1 MRAKVIEYFQDSSK
15 SLKQESVVHRAFMAI
30 YLFDFLDRLKEEKFP
45 SDWFDRMRKEMD
57 GINSLA
63 AILSTH
69 FDNASDGN
77 NTWKEDEIIQAID
90 YKTGNVYF
98 QLWQNFTKNEY
109 YQEPKELLKYRLSR
123 NSLKISEFQ
132 NGLDA
137 GCGGGRYT
145 LALRSMGIKR
155 MQGVDISPDS
165 ISLASKMSGFSENEV
180 SFQQASVLD
189 LPFDDESFDFVFSNG
204 VLHHTTSTTKGLS
217 ELYRVL
223 QPGGEG
229 WLYLYGGKE
238 SLFWDIVDFCRK
250 ILSDVPQ
257 SYMQILMKVLGYPPG
272 RIFHRVD
279 FWYVPIHNRYFSSE
293 VAMMLDDAGFSSH
306 RRLLRGAD
314 IDWDEIIHNNKE
326 IDPYIYGEGEMRF
339 WITK

>member
-1 MRAKVIEYFQDSSK
+1 MRKKVIEYFQDCSN
-15 SLKQESVVHRAFMAI
+15 SLLQESVAHRALVAI
-30 YLFDFLDRLKEEKFP
+30 YLFDFLDRLRQENFP
-45 SDWFDRMRKEMD
+45 SDWFDRMRQEMAEV
-57 GINSLA
+57 NKLA
-63 AILSTH
+63 GILSTH
-69 FDNASDGN
+69 FDNTRDIENA
-77 NTWKEDEIIQAID
+77 WEKDEKIQSID

-109 YQEPKELLKYRLSR
+109 YQETKELLKHRLSR
-123 NSLKISEFQ
+123 NNLKISNFQ

-145 LALRSMGIKR
+145 LALRSIGIKR
-155 MQGVDISPDS
+155 MKGVDISPDS
-165 ISLASKMSGFSENEV
+165 ITLASKMNGFQESEV
-180 SFQQASVLD
+180 SFKQASVLD

-204 VLHHTTSTTKGLS
+204 VLHHTINTTKGLS

-250 ILSDVPQ
+250 ILSQVPQ

-272 RIFHRVD
+272 RVFHRVD
-279 FWYVPIHNRYFSSE
+279 FWYVPINNRYFYSE
-293 VAMMLDDAGFSSH
+293 VATMLDDAGFSSH
-306 RRLLRGAD
+306 RKLLRGAD

>member
-1 MRAKVIEYFQDSSK
+1 M
-15 SLKQESVVHRAFMAI
+15 
-30 YLFDFLDRLKEEKFP
+30 
-45 SDWFDRMRKEMD
+45 
-57 GINSLA
+57 
-63 AILSTH
+63 
-69 FDNASDGN
+69 
-77 NTWKEDEIIQAID
+77 
-90 YKTGNVYF
+90 
-98 QLWQNFTKNEY
+98 
-109 YQEPKELLKYRLSR
+109 
-123 NSLKISEFQ
+123 KISDFQ

-155 MQGVDISPDS
+155 MQGIDISPDS
-165 ISLASKMSGFSENEV
+165 ITLASKMNGFEENEV
-180 SFQQASVLD
+180 SFKQASVLD
-189 LPFDDESFDFVFSNG
+189 LPFDDESYDLVFSNG
-204 VLHHTTSTTKGLS
+204 VLHHTTSTSKGLS

-250 ILSDVPQ
+250 ILSQVSQ

-279 FWYVPIHNRYFSSE
+279 FWYVPINNRYFYSE
-293 VAMMLDDAGFSSH
+293 VASMLSDAGFSNH
-306 RRLLRGAD
+306 RKLLRGAD
-314 IDWDEIIHNNKE
+314 IDWDEIIHNNKR